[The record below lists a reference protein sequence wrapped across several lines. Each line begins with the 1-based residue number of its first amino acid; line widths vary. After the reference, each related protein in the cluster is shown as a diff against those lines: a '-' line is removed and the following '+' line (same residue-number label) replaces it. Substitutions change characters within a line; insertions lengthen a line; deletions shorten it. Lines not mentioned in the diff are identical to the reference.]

1 MRRSMVFALMVISLS
16 FLIVTGSSQLPA
28 AGPRNLVV
36 FFEFLE
42 NANGVEEAVEF
53 IFNKMVGPSDQLI
66 IQSPARLYGF
76 SPKTLARPKAELIAM
91 MQEKLRG
98 DISRAGQNYKQVI
111 KDLETAV
118 RNLEGFIMPM
128 DVPADGGMMGTPETR
143 DLTELFAFY
152 RQGLENLNQLRL
164 ANDKSLRQLAA
175 AFSGQK
181 GENHIIVLFEREFRP
196 VPRREAMNVLAD
208 MPKFAFQS
216 NELFLTG
223 NTKEPFDVAA
233 LADYYKQVPL
243 TQHFIYVTS
252 KSTASSGSLLENS
265 SDIYSTFSKLAE
277 ASGGVCKTIAE
288 PTAGL
293 EAIMKAWK
301 GAK

>member
-1 MRRSMVFALMVISLS
+1 MRRIIISTLIAITLT
-16 FLIVTGSSQLPA
+16 FLATMGSNPLPA
-28 AGPRNLVV
+28 ADSPRNLVV
-36 FFEFLE
+36 FFEFLD

-53 IFNKMVGPSDQLI
+53 IFNKMLGPSDQLI

-118 RNLEGFIMPM
+118 RNLEDFVVGEY
-128 DVPADGGMMGTPETR
+128 AGSGGVPETR
-143 DLTELFAFY
+143 DMTELFNPY
-152 RQGLENLNQLRL
+152 RQGLANLSQLRL

-181 GENHIIVLFEREFRP
+181 GENHIIVLFERELRP
-196 VPRREAMNVLAD
+196 VPKREALNILAD

-223 NTKEPFDVAA
+223 NTKEPFDVTA
-233 LADYYKQVPL
+233 LADYFKQLPL

-252 KSTASSGSLLENS
+252 KNNSATGSVLENS
-265 SDIYSTFSKLAE
+265 SDIYSAFSKLSQAT
-277 ASGGVCKTIAE
+277 GGICKTIAE
-288 PTAGL
+288 PMEGL
-293 EAIMKAWK
+293 KSILKSWK
-301 GAK
+301 SAK